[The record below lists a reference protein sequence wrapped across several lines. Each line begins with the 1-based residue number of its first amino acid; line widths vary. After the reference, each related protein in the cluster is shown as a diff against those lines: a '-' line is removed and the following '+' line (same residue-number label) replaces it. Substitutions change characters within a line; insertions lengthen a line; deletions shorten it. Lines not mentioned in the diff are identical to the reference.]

1 MPETVEDV
9 EDYEDEEPEEVEEAP
24 QQLAYGQLSRE
35 KMMPLA
41 RENME
46 RTVGLL
52 RNWIE
57 QKPQQ
62 ESAQER

>member
-1 MPETVEDV
+1 LPDEVEDV
-9 EDYEDEEPEEVEEAP
+9 EDYGDEEPEEVEEAP

-46 RTVGLL
+46 RTVGML
-52 RNWIE
+52 RGWIE

-62 ESAQER
+62 ETAQER